1 MDVTYNDLYMVT
13 SEYIHSEK
21 DQKMIRK
28 AFEMADF
35 LHKEQYRSSGEPY
48 IIHPLSVAIILAEL
62 QVGPATICAG
72 LLHDT
77 VEDTGVTL
85 QTITDEF
92 DADIALLVDGVTKL
106 TQMKFTSLEQKQAEN
121 HQHMLLAMSKDIRV
135 IVVKL
140 ADRLHNI
147 RTLTALAPE
156 KQARI
161 ARETLEIYAPL
172 AHKLGMFKI
181 KAELEDT
188 ALRYVD
194 PTMYLKITNQIKN
207 TASVRINSIDTT
219 VEEIKKILEPH
230 NISNYEIKGRIKNK
244 YSIYKKMINQSKEFE
259 DIYDIIAIRVI
270 VDTVGECYQVLGII
284 HANFTPVPKRFKD
297 YIAVPKPN
305 MYQSLHTTVIGP
317 KGLIFEVQ
325 IRTVEMDKV
334 AELGIAAH
342 WAYKENVE
350 YSKEKEQFEIASKL
364 KWYGELLKFSE
375 EKEETGEAKEFVTT
389 IKEEILNTNVYVYT
403 PTGDVID
410 LPKGATPLDFAY
422 KIHTNIGNKTVGAMV
437 NNRIVPL
444 DYELKN
450 GDIISIKTN
459 KNSFGPSE
467 NWLKIAQTSHARH
480 KIRNFLNKQSRDIA
494 ISQGKESLEQEF
506 KQNRLTLDIDE
517 AFVVKFFSKNNI
529 NSLEELYCEVG
540 RGNLS
545 SKTVLNKYNG
555 EKVTTEDALQK
566 QMERSQRILTTHSE
580 TGVVVEGL
588 SNPQLKLG
596 SCCNPIPGD
605 EIMGYITKGYGIVVH
620 HKNCKNA
627 STFAKERLI
636 GLEWATN
643 IDRKYQVS
651 IKITAVTSPT
661 LLVDIM
667 NVVSANGLS
676 ILSIN
681 ANNNNNLE
689 TIVKLKVLTTGLVDL
704 EKMILNMKKIKS
716 IHNIERDNL

>member
-636 GLEWATN
+636 SLEWATN